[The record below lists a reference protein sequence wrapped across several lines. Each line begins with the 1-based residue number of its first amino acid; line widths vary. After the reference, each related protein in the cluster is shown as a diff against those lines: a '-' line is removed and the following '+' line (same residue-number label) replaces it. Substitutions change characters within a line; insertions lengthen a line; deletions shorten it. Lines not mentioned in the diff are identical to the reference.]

1 MLSFLFVPLAA
12 ADGLAVASLAVEH
25 LDAPDGVDV
34 TGPRFSWHLVAPT
47 GARGVMPLASQ
58 LQVSTEPDFIA
69 SSLVMNATVHS
80 ADVSMRFVPIVP
92 HLALRSSSPYF
103 WRVRSWANVGSSAW
117 SAPATFS
124 TGVLSADE
132 WRSAAFLG
140 GSVLP
145 SGYVYGSASLLRRA
159 PPAGAPP
166 SRGRCVRPVSC
177 GST

>member
-25 LDAPDGVDV
+25 LIAPDGVDV
-34 TGPRFSWHLVAPT
+34 TAPRFSWHLVPPA
-47 GARGVMPLASQ
+47 GARGVVPLASQ